1 MAEKSFDIVIIG
13 GGPGGYVAAIR
24 AAQLGFKTAVIEK
37 RKNLGGTCL
46 NVGCIPSKALLQAS
60 HHYTFINN
68 GAEKFGIEVGKAKM
82 NVETML
88 KRKDDVIK
96 TLVNGIDGLFK
107 KNKITRFQGT
117 GTLLG
122 NGQVSIKDKKEDKII
137 DGKSIIIATGS
148 AVRQLPQLTADE
160 KHVVSSTGALEF
172 DKVPKS
178 MAIIGGGV
186 IGLEIGSVW
195 ARLGCE
201 VTVIER
207 QAYIGTTLDQDLA
220 REVQKILTAQGM
232 HFFVDSEVQETKF
245 LSKGGFNVCFS
256 ESNKKALC
264 CDFEKIMVSIGRV
277 PYTEDLGLENAGVA
291 LESNGMIQV
300 DDNLQTSADNI
311 YAIGDCIRGPMLAHK
326 AEDEGMCLV
335 ERLAGHDARVNYDV
349 IPSIIYTHPEAASVG
364 KTEGEVKADGTDYKV
379 AKFPFLANSR
389 ARANGDTGGWVKL
402 ITDNADNRIIGCHI
416 VSVDAGT
423 LIQEVANVMDFG
435 GTADDLAMICHSHP
449 TINEAV
455 REAALMIANGA
466 AIHI

>member
-1 MAEKSFDIVIIG
+1 MTEESFDIVIIG

-24 AAQLGFKTAVIEK
+24 GAQLGFKVAVIEK

-68 GAEKFGIEVGKAKM
+68 DVAKFGVEVGKAKM
-82 NVETML
+82 NVDTMM
-88 KRKDDVIK
+88 KRKDGVVK
-96 TLVNGIDGLFK
+96 TLAGGIDGLFK

-122 NGQVSIKDKKEDKII
+122 GGKVAIKGKKEEKIVN
-137 DGKSIIIATGS
+137 GKNIIIATGS

-220 REVQKILTAQGM
+220 REVQKILTAQGI

-277 PYTEDLGLENAGVA
+277 PYTEDLGLEDAGVA
-291 LESNGMIQV
+291 LEKNGMIQV
-300 DDNLQTSADNI
+300 DDNLQTSAENI
-311 YAIGDCIRGPMLAHK
+311 YAVGDCIRGPMLAHK
-326 AEDEGMCLV
+326 AEEEGLCLV
-335 ERLAGHDARVNYDV
+335 ERLAGHDARLNYDV

-389 ARANGDTGGWVKL
+389 AHTNGDTGGWVKL
-402 ITDNADNRIIGCHI
+402 ITDNVDNRIIGCHI
-416 VSVDAGT
+416 VSADAGT
-423 LIQEVANVMDFG
+423 LIQEVVNVMDFG
-435 GTADDLAMICHSHP
+435 GTANDLAMICHAHP
-449 TINEAV
+449 TLNEAV
-455 REAALMIANGA
+455 REAALMIANGTA
-466 AIHI
+466 VHI